1 MGTATTTCREQWY
14 WAQRVRQFVSLVT
27 ILGIFDILSGA
38 QCGTK
43 NFPAG
48 PFGSGYRV
56 ASISEFQDGT
66 GIVAHLKLIEGS
78 DAYGP
83 DIEELRFTARYLHK
97 EPLH

>member
-1 MGTATTTCREQWY
+1 MGTATTCREQWY
-14 WAQRVRQFVSLVT
+14 WALGMRQFVSLVT

-48 PFGSGYRV
+48 PLGSGYRV
-56 ASISEFQDGT
+56 DSISEFQDGT

-83 DIEELRFTARYLHK
+83 DIEELRFTARYLHV
-97 EPLH
+97 ESLH

>member
-1 MGTATTTCREQWY
+1 MGTATSCREQWY
-14 WAQRVRQFVSLVT
+14 WAQEGVRQFVRLVT
-27 ILGIFDILSGA
+27 ILGIFEILSGA

-43 NFPAG
+43 NLPAG
-48 PFGSGYRV
+48 PLGSGYRV

-83 DIEELRFTARYLHK
+83 DIEELRFTAR
-97 EPLH
+97 